1 MNTFQNSSFER
12 LPEELDQLDDE
23 NYCNGETYDGFMT
36 KDNYEYNYS
45 AARQTRTDDPL
56 VNSQLS
62 FEAQYR
68 AANLLYHAEL
78 ERRIITAN
86 PRTK

>member
-1 MNTFQNSSFER
+1 
-12 LPEELDQLDDE
+12 
-23 NYCNGETYDGFMT
+23 MT
-36 KDNYEYNYS
+36 KDAIINNNS

-78 ERRIITAN
+78 ERRSITAN

>member
-1 MNTFQNSSFER
+1 MTNKKIG
-12 LPEELDQLDDE
+12 
-23 NYCNGETYDGFMT
+23 YGYDF
-36 KDNYEYNYS
+36 N

-62 FEAQYR
+62 FGAGNT

-86 PRTK
+86 PGTK

>member
-1 MNTFQNSSFER
+1 VFVNTRLFGQKTGTGMRKNS
-12 LPEELDQLDDE
+12 
-23 NYCNGETYDGFMT
+23 
-36 KDNYEYNYS
+36 YNYS

-78 ERRIITAN
+78 ERRTITAN

>member
-1 MNTFQNSSFER
+1 MGTYSSISRVLALEPTVGAR
-12 LPEELDQLDDE
+12 KHSYDKNYDD
-23 NYCNGETYDGFMT
+23 
-36 KDNYEYNYS
+36 NYS

-68 AANLLYHAEL
+68 ASKLLYHAEL
-78 ERRIITAN
+78 ERRTNTAN

>member
-1 MNTFQNSSFER
+1 MGTYSSISRVFALEPSRAHEKHSYDMNY
-12 LPEELDQLDDE
+12 DD
-23 NYCNGETYDGFMT
+23 
-36 KDNYEYNYS
+36 NYS

-68 AANLLYHAEL
+68 ASKLLYHAEL
-78 ERRIITAN
+78 ERRTITAN

>member
-1 MNTFQNSSFER
+1 LAYAQGFRLKPIMDSEQN
-12 LPEELDQLDDE
+12 
-23 NYCNGETYDGFMT
+23 NYD
-36 KDNYEYNYS
+36 YNHS

-62 FEAQYR
+62 FGAQYR

-78 ERRIITAN
+78 ERRTITAN

>member
-1 MNTFQNSSFER
+1 MKIFHNSNFEILHRNLSRVTYIFR
-12 LPEELDQLDDE
+12 LKPMMDPKKDHL
-23 NYCNGETYDGFMT
+23 NYNH
-36 KDNYEYNYS
+36 S

-62 FEAQYR
+62 FGAQYR
-68 AANLLYHAEL
+68 AVNLLYHAEL
-78 ERRIITAN
+78 ERRTITAN

>member
-1 MNTFQNSSFER
+1 MFSAEKWLYHDFK
-12 LPEELDQLDDE
+12 
-23 NYCNGETYDGFMT
+23 YI
-36 KDNYEYNYS
+36 YNY

-62 FEAQYR
+62 FGAQYH

-78 ERRIITAN
+78 EPAQYYSKSKDKINLWALLHTFFFRVYV
-86 PRTK
+86 

>member
-1 MNTFQNSSFER
+1 MIVFVRVPSSREETPRCLKSEVHYESKGNYNS
-12 LPEELDQLDDE
+12 
-23 NYCNGETYDGFMT
+23 
-36 KDNYEYNYS
+36 S

-78 ERRIITAN
+78 ERRNITAN

>member
-1 MNTFQNSSFER
+1 MYER
-12 LPEELDQLDDE
+12 FRS
-23 NYCNGETYDGFMT
+23 NN
-36 KDNYEYNYS
+36 YNYNYD

-62 FEAQYR
+62 FGAQYR

-78 ERRIITAN
+78 ERRTITAN

>member
-1 MNTFQNSSFER
+1 MKIFQKSSFER
-12 LPEELDQLDDE
+12 SPWGQILHIQGFWVKIYEGARKN
-23 NYCNGETYDGFMT
+23 NYDYD
-36 KDNYEYNYS
+36 YNHS

-62 FEAQYR
+62 FGAQYR

-78 ERRIITAN
+78 ERRTITAN